1 MSRPFLLRATF
12 GRPTRQS
19 GEKKRGEES
28 AEEGS
33 RGKNGFQKILFLL
46 RNHSG
51 VDFSLYK
58 SKTVHRRIDRR
69 MLLNKIDRPEA
80 YANLLRGNPKE
91 LEALYSDM
99 LINVTSFFRNPGAF
113 EVLKEKVFP
122 KLIQQHRFH
131 VQFTPTRLFRAQ

>member
-1 MSRPFLLRATF
+1 M
-12 GRPTRQS
+12 
-19 GEKKRGEES
+19 
-28 AEEGS
+28 
-33 RGKNGFQKILFLL
+33 
-46 RNHSG
+46 
-51 VDFSLYK
+51 
-58 SKTVHRRIDRR
+58 
-69 MLLNKIDRPEA
+69 
-80 YANLLRGNPKE
+80 RGNPKE